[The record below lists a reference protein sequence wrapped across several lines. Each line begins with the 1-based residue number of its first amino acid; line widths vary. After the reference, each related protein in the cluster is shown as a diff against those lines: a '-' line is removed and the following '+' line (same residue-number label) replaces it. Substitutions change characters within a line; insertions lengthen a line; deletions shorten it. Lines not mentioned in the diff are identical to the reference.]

1 MHSFWRWFSKPVCW
15 IGFSHLW
22 KHIAMPHHQE
32 IKVWAFSY
40 PVRKKKRI
48 PEEQNGMMR
57 SMQQKVSFFGKGKK
71 KVKKWCSASVN
82 RILLKIFNLSN
93 IKQIMHYI
101 NTQLLHQLLVYRSE
115 HVKECSLATDSKE
128 RYWVRR
134 GWKNTWTE
142 KI

>member
-1 MHSFWRWFSKPVCW
+1 MVQLQRTAFEDGFLNQFVELVLVTYENILPCHTIKKSKFELPLTR
-15 IGFSHLW
+15 S
-22 KHIAMPHHQE
+22 
-32 IKVWAFSY
+32 
-40 PVRKKKRI
+40 KKKRI
-48 PEEQNGMMR
+48 REEQNGMMR

-71 KVKKWCSASVN
+71 KVKKWCLASVN

-115 HVKECSLATDSKE
+115 QVKECSLATDSKE

-134 GWKNTWTE
+134 G
-142 KI
+142 

>member
-1 MHSFWRWFSKPVCW
+1 MKTYCQATPSRNQSLNFLLP
-15 IGFSHLW
+15 G
-22 KHIAMPHHQE
+22 Q
-32 IKVWAFSY
+32 
-40 PVRKKKRI
+40 KKKRI
-48 PEEQNGMMR
+48 REEQNGMMR

-71 KVKKWCSASVN
+71 KVKKWCLASVN

-134 GWKNTWTE
+134 G
-142 KI
+142 